1 MANAEENYKQ
11 RLVELL
17 GTTQDPFAKV
27 ASDEAQLDLVT
38 QTFYEGLGDTAEAS
52 EAEVQVPEILTPL
65 KDLHKVASIADFS
78 DRDILESAPF
88 QAGFRS
94 VMEKRANEFEEAL
107 EKIAEEEK
115 EKKSFLEKHVTG
127 KRGKGLRAG
136 AGIGLGLGAIAG
148 AYGTHRSNQLKAPE
162 DRKSLVGGALVGGAA
177 GGVAGA
183 GLGHLN
189 TSIARK
195 EKKAVKKAKARKGEI
210 VQGAKNIVKAPFRA
224 VGAAGRVFSE
234 GMGMGGSIAAET
246 AGAMGS
252 EAAGAVKG
260 AARKAGSWMKRP
272 SSSYKTPSDRAA
284 ISKYLA
290 ESGRG

>member
-94 VMEKRANEFEEAL
+94 VMEKYANEFEEAL
-107 EKIAEEEK
+107 EKVAITLGEAAAK
-115 EKKSFLEKHVTG
+115 AAPGSKKVTQSYVG
-127 KRGKGLRAG
+127 KYLRGKAG
-136 AGIGLGLGAIAG
+136 QKVGHGAAIGAGLGAVAN
-148 AYGTHRSNQLKAPE
+148 AYGTHRANQYKAPE
-162 DRKSLVGGALVGGAA
+162 DRKSVVGGALAGGAL
-177 GGVAGA
+177 GGVAGGA
-183 GLGHLN
+183 VAHGDTLLKVRN
-189 TSIARK
+189 TRLARK
-195 EKKAVKKAKARKGEI
+195 SALDLAAKNPLKGTAKKRRAKAQKVANNDTWAYKAGNALGGLKG
-210 VQGAKNIVKAPFRA
+210 ALSPSNIKASYNSG
-224 VGAAGRVFSE
+224 VTSG
-234 GMGMGGSIAAET
+234 GGSPS
-246 AGAMGS
+246 MPS
-252 EAAGAVKG
+252 MKDLVKQ
-260 AARKAGSWMKRP
+260 K
-272 SSSYKTPSDRAA
+272 
-284 ISKYLA
+284 
-290 ESGRG
+290 